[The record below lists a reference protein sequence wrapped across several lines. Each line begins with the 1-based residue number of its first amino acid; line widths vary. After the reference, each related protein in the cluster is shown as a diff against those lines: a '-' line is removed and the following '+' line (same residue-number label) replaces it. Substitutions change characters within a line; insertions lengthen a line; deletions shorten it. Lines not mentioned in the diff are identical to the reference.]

1 MALPSS
7 LIPRPR
13 LGARFTQYHC
23 PTMSERPVLLIAD
36 DDEDVQRLLTLFVR
50 PLDCEVLTARDGE
63 EALALAQA
71 RLPDLVLLDVMMPK
85 RSGWEVCQALKAV
98 QRTSHIAVV
107 LVTGRGDV
115 KDRLT
120 GLQLGADDYLVKP
133 FNRDEV
139 VKRIGALL
147 HRKQRDP
154 SPGAEG
160 AKSSE
165 SMLFDRASGLPTVPM
180 VLSRLKEMLIEQS
193 EIGIVYVDIEQ
204 FESIEA
210 EYGWAFFDEFLRC
223 AGEAVAVEARARFP
237 KALVA
242 ANLVGGSSFYIF
254 FESRGTDLRQEAA
267 FDTVANDVRE
277 KLITA
282 MRERFPSMQ
291 QGQIGFFVGAARIDY
306 RPQIRLERQV
316 YQGMQTAGDAVR
328 DAEQQRKKQLTREVR
343 DIIRRKRV
351 TTLFQPIVWA
361 QEGKVFGYEVLT
373 RGAPNSSFRNS
384 DMLFGFARDA
394 KLAWARGP
402 VAVENALETV
412 ALENALKRL
421 RSFDLTGRKYLLN
434 LEAEMF
440 EESEFRIHEMVSF
453 FSEHRGH
460 FVFELTER
468 AAIEDYAVFRRLLD
482 EFRDKGIE
490 VAIDDAGSGY
500 ASLEAIAALAPDYLK
515 ITKGLVST
523 LADEP
528 IKQDLVKMLV
538 DLAGKIGAKTLAEGL
553 ETVEEYEWCRD
564 LGVDLLQGYY
574 LAHPQD
580 EPRIGD
586 EEVQA
591 SLNAD
596 AERRL
601 ATVAARETTVV
612 SRRV

>member
-1 MALPSS
+1 
-7 LIPRPR
+7 
-13 LGARFTQYHC
+13 
-23 PTMSERPVLLIAD
+23 MSERPVVLIAD
-36 DDEDVQRLLTLFVR
+36 DNDDVVLLLRTYLR
-50 PLDCEVLTARDGE
+50 PLDCEILVALDGE
-63 EALALAQA
+63 EALTIAQA

-139 VKRIGALL
+139 FKRIGALL
-147 HRKQRDP
+147 QRKHRDTR
-154 SPGAEG
+154 SAGGAG
-160 AKSSE
+160 AAKSSE
-165 SMLFDRASGLPTVPM
+165 SMLFDKATGLPTVPM
-180 VLSRLKEMLIEQS
+180 VLGRLKEMLIEQG
-193 EIGIVYVDIEQ
+193 EIGIVYIDIEQ

-223 AGEAVAVEARARFP
+223 AGETVAGEARARFP
-237 KALVA
+237 KAIVA

-267 FDTVANDVRE
+267 FDLMANDVRE
-277 KLITA
+277 KLIEA
-282 MRERFPSMQ
+282 MRQRFPNMQ

-328 DAEQQRKKQLTREVR
+328 DAEQQRRKQLTRELR
-343 DIIRRKRV
+343 DIIRRKKV

-361 QEGKVFGYEVLT
+361 QKGTVFGYEVLT
-373 RGAPNSSFRNS
+373 RGLPNSSFRNS
-384 DMLFGFARDA
+384 DVLFGFAREA
-394 KLAWARGP
+394 KLAW
-402 VAVENALETV
+402 ALETV
-412 ALENALKRL
+412 ALEAALKRL
-421 RSFDLTGRKYLLN
+421 RSFELDGKKFLLN

-453 FSEHRGH
+453 FSEHRGN

-482 EFRDKGIE
+482 EFREKGIE

-538 DLAGKIGAKTLAEGL
+538 DLGGKIGAKTLAEGI

-564 LGVDLLQGYY
+564 LGIDLLQGYY
-574 LAHPQD
+574 LAHPQAQ
-580 EPRIGD
+580 PNAGD
-586 EEVQA
+586 AEVEA
-591 SLNAD
+591 SLAAD
-596 AERRL
+596 AQRR
-601 ATVAARETTVV
+601 AAADD
-612 SRRV
+612 

>member
-1 MALPSS
+1 
-7 LIPRPR
+7 
-13 LGARFTQYHC
+13 
-23 PTMSERPVLLIAD
+23 MSERPLLLIAD

-63 EALALAQA
+63 EALAIAQA

-98 QRTSHIAVV
+98 QRTSQIAVV

-139 VKRIGALL
+139 LKRIGALL
-147 HRKQRDP
+147 HRKHREP
-154 SPGAEG
+154 APGAEA
-160 AKSSE
+160 AKASE

-204 FESIEA
+204 FEAIEA

-223 AGEAVAVEARARFP
+223 AGEAVVSEARARFP

-254 FESRGTDLRQEAA
+254 FESRGTDLRQETA
-267 FDTVANDVRE
+267 FDMVANDVRE

-282 MRERFPSMQ
+282 MRERFPNMQ

-328 DAEQQRKKQLTREVR
+328 DAEQQRKKQLTRELR

-361 QEGKVFGYEVLT
+361 QEGTVFGYEVLT
-373 RGAPNSSFRNS
+373 RGAPGSSFRNS

-394 KLAWARGP
+394 KLAW
-402 VAVENALETV
+402 ALETV

-538 DLAGKIGAKTLAEGL
+538 DLGGKIGAKTLAEGL

-591 SLNAD
+591 SLAAD
-596 AERRL
+596 AQRRL
-601 ATVAARETTVV
+601 ATAVAR
-612 SRRV
+612 

>member
-1 MALPSS
+1 MP
-7 LIPRPR
+7 
-13 LGARFTQYHC
+13 
-23 PTMSERPVLLIAD
+23 ERPVLLIAD
-36 DDEDVQRLLTLFVR
+36 DDEDVQRLLTLYVR

-63 EALALAQA
+63 EALAIAQS

-98 QRTSHIAVV
+98 QRTSQIAVV

-139 VKRIGALL
+139 VRRLGSLL
-147 HRKQRDP
+147 HRRHREP
-154 SPGAEG
+154 AAGADA
-160 AKSSE
+160 AKLSE

-180 VLSRLKEMLIEQS
+180 VLGRLKEMLIEQS
-193 EIGIVYVDIEQ
+193 EIGIVYIDIEQ

-223 AGEAVAVEARARFP
+223 AGEAVAAEAHTRFP

-254 FESRGTDLRQEAA
+254 FESRGSDLRQEAA
-267 FDTVANDVRE
+267 FDLMANDVRE
-277 KLITA
+277 KLIAA
-282 MRERFPSMQ
+282 MRQRFPNMQ
-291 QGQIGFFVGAARIDY
+291 HEQIGFFVGAARIDY

-328 DAEQQRKKQLTREVR
+328 DAEQQRKKQLTRELR
-343 DIIRRKRV
+343 EIIRRKKV

-361 QEGKVFGYEVLT
+361 QEGTVFGYELLT

-384 DMLFGFARDA
+384 DMLFAFAREA
-394 KLAWARGP
+394 KLAW
-402 VAVENALETV
+402 ALETV
-412 ALENALKRL
+412 ALEQALKRL
-421 RSFDLTGRKYLLN
+421 RSFALNGKKFLLN

-453 FSEHRGH
+453 FSEHRGN

-515 ITKGLVST
+515 ITKSLVST

-538 DLAGKIGAKTLAEGL
+538 DLAAKIGAKTLAEGI
-553 ETVEEYEWCRD
+553 ETIEEYDQCRD
-564 LGVDLLQGYY
+564 LGVDLIQGYY
-574 LAHPQD
+574 LAHPQNQ
-580 EPRIGD
+580 PREGD
-586 EEVQA
+586 AEVRA
-591 SLNAD
+591 SLDAD
-596 AERRL
+596 AQRR
-601 ATVAARETTVV
+601 TR
-612 SRRV
+612 

>member
-1 MALPSS
+1 MP
-7 LIPRPR
+7 
-13 LGARFTQYHC
+13 
-23 PTMSERPVLLIAD
+23 ERPVILIAD
-36 DDEDVQRLLTLFVR
+36 DDEDVQRLLTLYVR

-63 EALALAQA
+63 AALAIAQS

-139 VKRIGALL
+139 VKRIAALL
-147 HRKQRDP
+147 QRKHRDAH
-154 SPGAEG
+154 SVGEL
-160 AKSSE
+160 AKASE
-165 SMLFDRASGLPTVPM
+165 SMLFDKASGLPTMPM
-180 VLSRLKEMLIEQS
+180 VLPRLKEMLIEQS

-223 AGEAVAVEARARFP
+223 AGEAVAAEARNRFP
-237 KALVA
+237 KAIVA

-254 FESRGTDLRQEAA
+254 FESRGTDLRQETA
-267 FDTVANDVRE
+267 FDLMANDVRE
-277 KLITA
+277 KLIAA
-282 MRERFPSMQ
+282 MRERFPNMQ

-316 YQGMQTAGDAVR
+316 YQGMQTAGDTVR
-328 DAEQQRKKQLTREVR
+328 NAEQQRKKQLTRELR
-343 DIIRRKRV
+343 DIIRRKKV

-361 QEGKVFGYEVLT
+361 QKSTVFGYEVLT
-373 RGAPNSSFRNS
+373 RGLPNSSFRNS
-384 DMLFGFARDA
+384 DVLFGFAREA
-394 KLAWARGP
+394 KLAW
-402 VAVENALETV
+402 ALETV
-412 ALENALKRL
+412 ALEAALKRL
-421 RSFDLTGRKYLLN
+421 RSFELDGKKFLLN

-453 FSEHRGH
+453 FSEHRGN

-482 EFRDKGIE
+482 EFREKGIE

-564 LGVDLLQGYY
+564 LGIDLLQGYY

-580 EPRIGD
+580 EPSIGD
-586 EEVQA
+586 EEVEA
-591 SLNAD
+591 SLKAD
-596 AERRL
+596 AARRL
-601 ATVAARETTVV
+601 ESAALSADVAD
-612 SRRV
+612 